1 VNRFP
6 VPNARAFA
14 ALLLLAALGR
24 ADEIS
29 GVVVDAEGQP
39 VPGVSVRLEV
49 GKAHYALTPEFDRW
63 YAVESKSAQT
73 GEDGRF
79 AFAELAPGAVG
90 TVFVK
95 TEAGIG
101 IARGAGTLE
110 VKLGPAGVV
119 RGKVRGKRS
128 DIKGLRVVVY
138 GGDGLG
144 VEESTVDKRTGK
156 YEVPGLAPGA
166 GRILILRNNFE
177 VARQAVAIEAGGTTK
192 LKPIKIKGVLP
203 CPDPTVDC
211 TKAKLVD
218 EKGKPVPGVQLW
230 FSSQWMD
237 GGMASDEKGIVRLA
251 GGGVAI
257 GRPPYRLRI
266 QSLQGKERTY
276 RGVLQK
282 VRGGTAI
289 VQLHPLQVVSGT
301 VKRGDVAV
309 ERYLLF
315 VVGPGATPRVYT
327 ARVEDGTYRVA
338 LPDGTCRFVVGT
350 ADGRTHEHGFEV
362 RAGRAT
368 PHEIVLP

>member
-1 VNRFP
+1 MKR
-6 VPNARAFA
+6 VPSGRVFA

-29 GVVVDAEGQP
+29 GTVTDAQGRP
-39 VPGVSVRLEV
+39 VPGAHVRLEV
-49 GKAHYALTPEFDRW
+49 GKARFALTAEFDRW
-63 YAVESKSAQT
+63 YAVESKTAQT

-79 AFAELAPGAVG
+79 SFAELPPGAVG

-95 TEAGIG
+95 TETVVGS
-101 IARGAGTLE
+101 ARGAGKLE
-110 VKLGPAGVV
+110 VKLGPPGVV

-144 VEESTVDKRTGK
+144 VEESVVDKRTSK
-156 YEVPGLAPGA
+156 YEVRGLAPGA
-166 GRILILRNNFE
+166 GKILILRNNFE
-177 VARQAVAIEAGGTTK
+177 VARQAVTIEAGGTTK

-230 FSSQWMD
+230 WSSQWMD

-266 QSLQGKERTY
+266 QSLRGKERTY

-289 VQLHPLQVVSGT
+289 VQLLPLQTVTGT
-301 VKRGDVAV
+301 VKRGDAAV

-315 VVGPGATPRVYT
+315 VVGPGDAPRVYT

-338 LPDGTCRFVVGT
+338 LPDGACRF
-350 ADGRTHEHGFEV
+350 
-362 RAGRAT
+362 
-368 PHEIVLP
+368 